1 MRRANRLRRPEHF
14 RRVRREGR
22 IFTSRWLL
30 LSVAPTRRQ
39 ILRCGFVVGRQ
50 IGGAVQRNRAR
61 RRIREAVRLLLPTLS
76 PGYDLVFT
84 VRTPEVIDAPFS
96 QLQND
101 IVSLLRQAGLLP
113 TPVDETQIS
122 ASHTS
127 NPQHERGSQ

>member
-1 MRRANRLRRPEHF
+1 MRRSHRLRRPEHF

-22 IFTSRWLL
+22 VLTSRWLF

-39 ILRCGFVVGRQ
+39 TLRCGFVVGRQ

-61 RRIREAVRLLLPTLS
+61 RRIREAVRLLLPTLL

-84 VRTPEVIDAPFS
+84 VHTPEVIDAPFS

>member
-1 MRRANRLRRPEHF
+1 MRRSHRLRRPEHF

-22 IFTSRWLL
+22 VLTSRWLF

-39 ILRCGFVVGRQ
+39 TLRCGFVVGRQ

-61 RRIREAVRLLLPTLS
+61 RRIREAVRLLLPTLL